1 METITP
7 RLSNRQKKNLFILLG
22 MGLAVFILSAFPNA
36 RGAKTEHMLWV
47 LSRDES
53 FQYPFLTAMLT
64 PTGSLLESLKRFISY
79 QHYIYGYPFYL
90 VSTLAVLPSR
100 LIFGGD
106 FANQV
111 QLNLLLLRQLVSVLP
126 MLTALGFLT
135 YLTTRLE
142 NTYKSVALFAFLVS
156 VQGVTR
162 QNLQWWHPDAF
173 TFLMIVLTFFF
184 LDRDQLRFGRHFYW
198 AAVACGLAAA
208 TKVIGVFF
216 FLAIPLYLVVG
227 LRQRKINMKKA
238 IRAAVLFV
246 LLMVIVVV
254 VTNPLLLVS
263 HTRASIIAVHRAHSD
278 EFYKGWGTGDQYQL
292 GFLAW
297 IPVLTAWYGQG
308 AFLIFGAASLLLGC
322 FWGRRKLLHWLILS
336 WVLPYAVYIFYS
348 IANKPDHY
356 MLPVVLPMYA
366 CLFTLA
372 DLGHTNGQIGKGE
385 TKQVQPIPPRNFLKT
400 ILFADL
406 TLAIVLLAMGGQF
419 MHNLQRG
426 QRLYREA
433 MVAEPLVLSCNIS
446 PSNDLDGQRVHLD
459 ADKWYLVENFD
470 NAAEPKVRHFLV
482 VQGPAVVQAT
492 PGAGQQAW
500 GCVSEARAMFSA
512 QERAISFK
520 YKNPGMQVFG
530 PDGRQVH

>member
-1 METITP
+1 METTAP
-7 RLSNRQKKNLFILLG
+7 RLSNRQRKNLFILLG
-22 MGLAVFILSAFPNA
+22 MGLAAFILCAFPNA

-53 FQYPFLTAMLT
+53 FQYPFLTSMLT

-106 FANQV
+106 FASRV
-111 QLNLLLLRQLVSVLP
+111 QLNLFLLRQLVSVLP

-135 YLTTRLE
+135 YLSTRLQS
-142 NTYKSVALFAFLVS
+142 TLKSVVIFAFLVS

-184 LDRDQLRFGRHFYW
+184 LDCDHLRFGRHFYW
-198 AAVACGLAAA
+198 AAVTCGLAAA

-216 FLAIPLYLVVG
+216 FLSIPFYLLVG
-227 LRQRKINMKKA
+227 LYQRKIDLKRA
-238 IRAAVLFV
+238 ARAAVLFV
-246 LLMVIVVV
+246 VLMAVVV
-254 VTNPLLLVS
+254 LVTNPLLLVPQ
-263 HTRASIIAVHRAHSD
+263 TRASIIAVHRAHSD
-278 EFYKGWGTGDQYQL
+278 EFYKGWDTGDQYRL

-308 AFLIFGAASLLLGC
+308 AFLIFGVVSLLAGC
-322 FWGRRKLLHWLILS
+322 LWGQRKLLHWLILS

-356 MLPVVLPMYA
+356 MLPVMLPIYAFVL
-366 CLFTLA
+366 TLA
-372 DLGHTNGQIGKGE
+372 ELGRANGEIGKRE
-385 TKQVQPIPPRNFLKT
+385 TKQIQPIPPRKFLKT

-406 TLAIVLLAMGGQF
+406 TMIVVVLALGGQF
-419 MHNLQRG
+419 IRNLQRG
-426 QRLYREA
+426 QRLYHEA
-433 MVAEPLVLSCNIS
+433 MVAEPLLLACNNS
-446 PSNDLDGQRVHLD
+446 PSNDLDGQQVSLGG
-459 ADKWYLVENFD
+459 DKWYLVENFD
-470 NAAEPKVRHFLV
+470 NTVTPRVRHFLV
-482 VQGPAVVQAT
+482 VPGPILVQASSET
-492 PGAGQQAW
+492 GQQAW
-500 GCVSEARAMFSA
+500 GCVNQERALFSA

-520 YKNPGMQVFG
+520 IKNSGVQVFG